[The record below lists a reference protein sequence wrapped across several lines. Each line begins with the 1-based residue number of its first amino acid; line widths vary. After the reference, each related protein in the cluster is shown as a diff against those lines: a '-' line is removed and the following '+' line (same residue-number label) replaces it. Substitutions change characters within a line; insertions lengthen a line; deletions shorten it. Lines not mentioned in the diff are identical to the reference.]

1 MLDIRTV
8 GLSPD
13 YVPYLD
19 GWALQR
25 SIHADVVAGT
35 RPD

>member
-1 MLDIRTV
+1 MLDIQTV

-25 SIHADVVAGT
+25 SIHAEV
-35 RPD
+35 